1 VSLTSYLTFSS
12 TSSTTIDF
20 EVRVHFL
27 GASVADQQPLEDSDI
42 SEIDARI
49 ALGLG
54 VGAPAGSVGTSS
66 QNQDSTCLQGMCSR

>member
-1 VSLTSYLTFSS
+1 MSLTSYLTFSS

-54 VGAPAGSVGTSS
+54 ASTPAGPGGTLS
-66 QNQDSTCLQGMCSR
+66 QNEDSTCLQGMCNP